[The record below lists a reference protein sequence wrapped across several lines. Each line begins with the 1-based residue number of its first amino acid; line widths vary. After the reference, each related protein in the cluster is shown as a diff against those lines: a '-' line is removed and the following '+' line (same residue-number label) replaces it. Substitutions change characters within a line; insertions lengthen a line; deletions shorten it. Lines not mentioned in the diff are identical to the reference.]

1 MILFSASVAVLG
13 LLSGTH
19 RLAGLSLRVPAL
31 VTHVSGTLA
40 GSAGLLF
47 SSHVVLDHF
56 HNSVL
61 QDSEN
66 SKVVAGAPRVRV
78 PRHSCGTHKA
88 CKPPKSKV
96 WLSLSSS
103 QASGSGQTRCGKRK
117 IESLPRRG
125 TGDLLPSLSTTV

>member
-1 MILFSASVAVLG
+1 MVPQAGWAVVG
-13 LLSGTH
+13 
-19 RLAGLSLRVPAL
+19 VPAL

-88 CKPPKSKV
+88 CKPPKSEYGCHFPVVKQV
-96 WLSLSSS
+96 
-103 QASGSGQTRCGKRK
+103 ARDRPDAGK
-117 IESLPRRG
+117 EN
-125 TGDLLPSLSTTV
+125 